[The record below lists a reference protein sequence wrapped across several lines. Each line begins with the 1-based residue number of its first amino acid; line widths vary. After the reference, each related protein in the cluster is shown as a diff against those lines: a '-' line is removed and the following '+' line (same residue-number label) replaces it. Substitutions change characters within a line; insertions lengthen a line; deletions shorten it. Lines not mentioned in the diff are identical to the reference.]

1 MSATR
6 RRVRTTV
13 RLVLVVVA
21 TVVLAVVA
29 WPRDGGNPF
38 RAYAVAPL
46 TPGVGLGDLQLGT
59 TTLGEFLERF
69 GAGRSALAF
78 GDETAVEL
86 AFPRAGAVFTYVV
99 DGACA
104 NAVQRGHR
112 EVFRAL
118 RSGRSFVSAY
128 PACADEPL
136 DALAVALV
144 AGRSFWRGGTDGGVH
159 LGQSRAAALEA
170 LGAPRAP
177 ASGAEAATIERWYE
191 PSGLVVRFG
200 TDPADRARWQVVELV
215 VVAP

>member
-13 RLVLVVVA
+13 RLALVVVA
-21 TVVLAVVA
+21 TVVLAAVA

-38 RAYAVAPL
+38 RAYAASTL
-46 TPGVGLGDLQLGT
+46 TPGVGLSELQLGT
-59 TTLGEFLERF
+59 TTLGGFLERF
-69 GAGRSALAF
+69 GAGRPALAF

-86 AFPRAGAVFTYVV
+86 AFARAGAVFTYVV

-104 NAVQRGHR
+104 DAVQRGHR

-118 RSGRSFVSAY
+118 VSGRSFVSSY

-136 DALAVALV
+136 DTLALRLV
-144 AGRSFWRGGTDGGVH
+144 AGRTFWRGATDLGVR
-159 LGQSRAAALEA
+159 LGQPRNVALAA
-170 LGAPRAP
+170 LGAPP
-177 ASGAEAATIERWYE
+177 ASDAEEPTPESWFD

-200 TDPADRARWQVVELV
+200 TDPGDRTRWQVVELV